1 MIAHLVV
8 GPEGHGVTRCA
19 LDLHDTAALRDEP
32 LVRVLDGTSGDLAGI
47 SLPGRVSVHVH
58 VTDRLFGR
66 SAPEAA
72 DRLEPL
78 LRAHPT
84 TVTLHDVPQPSDGEG
99 AHPRRADAYAR
110 IVDAARGVV
119 VSSEHEALLLDDALA
134 LAGRSDLTGR
144 ARAVIP
150 LPIDPPAQLPAP
162 RPEKPSDHRDLAVLG
177 YLYPGKGHE
186 EALAVLPALPPDVR
200 LLALGRPSPGHE
212 DLADEIARAA
222 TQLGRRAVVTGFV
235 PDAELTERLRTV
247 AVPVAPHRHLSASG
261 SINTWLS
268 AGRRPLVPRSRYVD
282 ELERRCPGALFVYDD
297 LAEAAARAL
306 AEPDL
311 TWLSGDVRLGPST
324 EQTGRRY
331 AETLRGWHA

>member
-99 AHPRRADAYAR
+99 PIPGGRTPMPGSSTPPAASSSAASTRPCCWTTRWRSRADP
-110 IVDAARGVV
+110 
-119 VSSEHEALLLDDALA
+119 
-134 LAGRSDLTGR
+134 T
-144 ARAVIP
+144 
-150 LPIDPPAQLPAP
+150 
-162 RPEKPSDHRDLAVLG
+162 
-177 YLYPGKGHE
+177 
-186 EALAVLPALPPDVR
+186 
-200 LLALGRPSPGHE
+200 
-212 DLADEIARAA
+212 
-222 TQLGRRAVVTGFV
+222 
-235 PDAELTERLRTV
+235 
-247 AVPVAPHRHLSASG
+247 
-261 SINTWLS
+261 
-268 AGRRPLVPRSRYVD
+268 
-282 ELERRCPGALFVYDD
+282 
-297 LAEAAARAL
+297 
-306 AEPDL
+306 
-311 TWLSGDVRLGPST
+311 
-324 EQTGRRY
+324 
-331 AETLRGWHA
+331 